1 MIIITIILS
10 TVKQVAIQVR
20 LTRARVVSNQPMSN
34 DNNNNNIEHGE
45 TGRYTGAADQGRVVS
60 NQPMSNNNNKTP

>member
-10 TVKQVAIQVR
+10 TVKQVIIQVR
-20 LTRARVVSNQPMSN
+20 LKRARVISNQPMSN

-45 TGRYTGAADQGRVVS
+45 TGLCAGAADKDKGCL
-60 NQPMSNNNNKTP
+60 QPADV

>member
-45 TGRYTGAADQGRVVS
+45 AGHYTGTAEEGKGHLQPADV
-60 NQPMSNNNNKTP
+60 